1 MKPSRKGTPITNN
14 PWGQSNAPGTAR
26 SGGIVTPKV
35 VLAPRDDTQ
44 KTNGKSDYTR
54 KPAGMNDASPGKMRT
69 VDTKS
74 PQPYVNKS
82 KS

>member
-26 SGGIVTPKV
+26 SGGIVTPKIV
-35 VLAPRDDTQ
+35 NPPRDDSQ
-44 KTNGKSDYTR
+44 STNGKADYTR
-54 KPAGMNDASPGKMRT
+54 QVAGMKSASPAKMRT
-69 VDTKS
+69 VDSKS

>member
-1 MKPSRKGTPITNN
+1 MKPSRKGTAITKN

-26 SGGIVTPKV
+26 SGGIVAPKV
-35 VLAPRDDTQ
+35 IMPVEKTTA

-54 KPAGMNDASPGKMRT
+54 KPAGLTAKAVTKTHASGT
-69 VDTKS
+69 N

-82 KS
+82 K

>member
-1 MKPSRKGTPITNN
+1 MKPNRKGTPITKN

-26 SGGIVTPKV
+26 SGGIVAPKV
-35 VLAPRDDTQ
+35 AKPVRDDTN
-44 KTNGKSDYTR
+44 KANGKSDYTR
-54 KPAGMNDASPGKMRT
+54 KPAGMNAQSPSKMRT

-82 KS
+82 K